1 MAKTNRTEHERA
13 EEEALVIQAQSGD
26 IRAFDDLVER
36 FAPRLYSL
44 IYNMTSNREDT
55 SDLLQDTFSRAFRGI
70 AKFQGKSSFST
81 WLYRIATNAT
91 LNHLRKRKNKTMV
104 SLDDLD
110 NGIANDEIFADP
122 HFKVDP
128 RRQENLRELQLKLNA
143 ALQSLSVEHRT
154 AVTLFDIQG
163 LPHAEIARI
172 LKVSEGTVRSRL
184 FYAHRLL
191 QTQLMEFRD

>member
-1 MAKTNRTEHERA
+1 M
-13 EEEALVIQAQSGD
+13 IQAQSGD